1 MAKKVFIWSA
11 HPRAGSLS
19 DALADA
25 YAEGVRQGGGE
36 VRQLNLS
43 AMTFGTEFPGYTGEK
58 PPLEPD
64 LKAWQDNILWADH
77 LFFVHP
83 YWWGAMPSRAK
94 SVLDRALLPGFGF
107 KYQEQGSG
115 WDKLLTGKTADAIIT
130 SDTPPLIDTLIYRK
144 PARRVLKKQVF
155 EFCGVKVGKVVQLG
169 PITASKPAKI
179 EGWIKQV
186 EQMGAKAAT

>member
-1 MAKKVFIWSA
+1 MTKKIFVWSA

-25 YAEGVRQGGGE
+25 YAAGAQQGGAE

-43 AMTFGTEFPGYTGEK
+43 DMTFGTDFPGYTDAT

-64 LKAWQDNILWADH
+64 LKAWQDNIVWADH

-83 YWWGAMPSRAK
+83 YWWGAMPSKAK
-94 SVLDRALLPGFGF
+94 AVLDRALLPGFAF
-107 KYQEQGSG
+107 KYHDKKVA

-130 SDTPPLIDTLIYRK
+130 SDTPPLIDTLLYRK
-144 PARRVLKKQVF
+144 PARRVLKTQVLG
-155 EFCGVKVGKVVQLG
+155 FCGVKVRKVIQLG
-169 PITASKPAKI
+169 SVKTSTPARINSWI
-179 EGWIKQV
+179 ERAR
-186 EQMGAKAAT
+186 QMGVKAAA